1 MHVACFTLLTWVILT
16 SFDECECLNLSDVG
30 YSLYGLFGGEK
41 DMIFEEEE
49 EWEETKDEE
58 WEEEEEW

>member
-1 MHVACFTLLTWVILT
+1 MVKDTVN
-16 SFDECECLNLSDVG
+16 SQCLFYLW
-30 YSLYGLFGGEK
+30 GEK

-58 WEEEEEW
+58 GEEEW

>member
-1 MHVACFTLLTWVILT
+1 MQGVAYTVYLW
-16 SFDECECLNLSDVG
+16 
-30 YSLYGLFGGEK
+30 GEK

-58 WEEEEEW
+58 EEEEW